1 MDERLRIVL
10 AEGAGTAILVMGGCG
25 TAVLAAGAVGEFGG
39 VGVFG
44 VATAFG
50 LSLLILAYA
59 IGHISGCHVN
69 PAVTL
74 GMLLGGKVDP
84 KLAPYYWGAQLLGGL
99 GGGGLLRL
107 IFWSSK
113 NVIVPEGFATNGWGS
128 NSPLGFNLTAV
139 AITEV
144 VMTAIFVFV
153 VISTTH
159 PRFPAG
165 FGGLAAGGTLWLVHL
180 ISIPVSNTSVNPA
193 RSLAVAPWA
202 PDHTG
207 LKQVWAFFVFPLIGA
222 AVGAVVYRIL
232 NADPAVDAS
241 VPDIE
246 GTIPKADDGG
256 STTVIVVEEDGA

>member
-1 MDERLRIVL
+1 MDERLRIML
-10 AEGAGTAILVMGGCG
+10 AEGAGTAILVIGGCG
-25 TAVLAAGAVGEFGG
+25 TAVLAAGAVGSFGG

-50 LSLLILAYA
+50 LSLLVLAYA

-74 GMLLGGKVDP
+74 GLFVSGKLDAKLL
-84 KLAPYYWGAQLLGGL
+84 PYYWIAQLLGGL

-107 IFWSSK
+107 IFKLSDK
-113 NVIVPEGFATNGWGS
+113 VIVPEGFATDGWGK
-128 NSPLGFNLTAV
+128 NSPLGFGFGSV
-139 AITEV
+139 AFTEV

-153 VISTTH
+153 VIATTH

-193 RSLAVAPWA
+193 RSLAVAPFA

-207 LKQVWAFFVFPLIGA
+207 LKQVWAFFVFPLIGGVIGA
-222 AVGAVVYRIL
+222 LVHRLLNTDEAVEEA
-232 NADPAVDAS
+232 
-241 VPDIE
+241 VPDVE
-246 GTIPKADDGG
+246 GIIPER
-256 STTVIVVEEDGA
+256 S